1 MKSEK
6 DDITDMLNLHQNKK
20 IINVKS
26 IIRDLTPPMLWRSL
40 SKLRSL
46 KTAQE
51 QTYIEWEYVPE
62 GWQALKTNPNI
73 KGWNVESVLE
83 AYQANWPTFL
93 KTLEGTLP
101 FGISPES
108 DSENR
113 TNLMF
118 HNLMMT
124 YAYALSLSTRHKSSI
139 SMLDWGGAIGHY
151 YLVTQKLVP
160 DLEIDYHCKDVPVL
174 AEYGRS
180 LFPKAHFYTDE
191 TCLERQYDFVLVSG
205 SFQYSQDWASALK
218 GLAQA
223 TVGYLFI
230 TRLPIAHHAPPFVI
244 VQRAYQYGYNTEYLG
259 WCLNRNEFLYQAEN
273 VGLKLVREFIAQ
285 ESPPV
290 YRAPEQPEYWGFL
303 FSSQSAD
310 E

>member
-1 MKSEK
+1 MNS
-6 DDITDMLNLHQNKK
+6 LA
-20 IINVKS
+20 NVKP
-26 IIRDLTPPMLWRSL
+26 IIRDLTPPVIWRTL
-40 SKLRSL
+40 SRLRSL
-46 KTAQE
+46 
-51 QTYIEWEYVPE
+51 QTGIGQKYIEWEYVPE
-62 GWQALKTNPNI
+62 GWEALKTDPHI

-83 AYQANWPTFL
+83 AYKANWLTFL

-108 DSENR
+108 STENR
-113 TNLMF
+113 TNLIF

-151 YLVTQKLVP
+151 YLLSEKLLP

-191 TCLERQYDFVLVSG
+191 TCLERQYDFVLASG

-218 GLAQA
+218 ALAQA
-223 TVGYLFI
+223 TAGYIFV
-230 TRLPIAHHAPPFVI
+230 TRLPIVHQAPSYVM
-244 VQRAYQYGYNTEYLG
+244 VQRPYQYGYNTEYLG
-259 WCLNRNEFLYQAEN
+259 WCLNRAEFLQCAQKT
-273 VGLKLVREFIAQ
+273 GLKLIREFVVEQ
-285 ESPPV
+285 LPPV
-290 YRAPEQPEYWGFL
+290 HRAPEQPEHWGFL
-303 FSSQSAD
+303 FRK

>member
-1 MKSEK
+1 MNSWV
-6 DDITDMLNLHQNKK
+6 
-20 IINVKS
+20 NVKP
-26 IIRDLTPPMLWRSL
+26 IIRDLTPPLIWRTLSQLCSL
-40 SKLRSL
+40 RAGK
-46 KTAQE
+46 E

-62 GWQALKTNPNI
+62 GWQAAKTDANI

-83 AYQANWPTFL
+83 AYKANWQTFL

-108 DSENR
+108 GSENR
-113 TNLMF
+113 TNLIF

-151 YLVTQKLVP
+151 YLLSEKLVP

-218 GLAQA
+218 ALAQA
-223 TVGYLFI
+223 TAGYIFV
-230 TRLPIAHHAPPFVI
+230 TRLPIVHQAPSYVM
-244 VQRAYQYGYNTEYLG
+244 VQRPYQYGYNTEYLG
-259 WCLNRNEFLYQAEN
+259 WCLNRGDFLQCAHN
-273 VGLKLVREFIAQ
+273 AGLALIREFVV
-285 ESPPV
+285 ELLPPIH
-290 YRAPEQPEYWGFL
+290 RAPEQPEHWGFL
-303 FSSQSAD
+303 FRK